1 MQIYKLYLNVQ
12 KIFVAHET
20 MKPQSNFTSS
30 AKSETSKIREKVKLV
45 KFGRGELDLLGGNKK
60 APGFPGANEQNQQYL
75 F

>member
-12 KIFVAHET
+12 IKVLTVDPGAVQPGDIRILLV
-20 MKPQSNFTSS
+20 PQ
-30 AKSETSKIREKVKLV
+30 KVKLV

-60 APGFPGANEQNQQYL
+60 TPGFPGANEQNQQYL